1 MYYKEN
7 ETSIEKLNKYIDSA
21 LEENTDSKEILYKL
35 INSVRKNLVKQ
46 I

>member
-1 MYYKEN
+1 MDYKEN

-35 INSVRKNLVKQ
+35 INYSVRKK
-46 I
+46 